1 MNHLRKI
8 MQKLAQAETHAEYQR
23 DLVKMSTA
31 SADILRLHV
40 EEYQQRVAGCSTAML
55 QYEWAW
61 LEEYIADLELCLSQP
76 EMLET
81 AGGRPHV
88 EHLLQQSQQCQVA
101 LQTTMKARAVQP
113 ARHSHAVVMGE
124 HAWDIRQETIKRLWG
139 LT

>member
-1 MNHLRKI
+1 MSNLRKI
-8 MQKLAQAETHAEYQR
+8 MQRLAQAQPEFPKESESPS
-23 DLVKMSTA
+23 DLSD
-31 SADILRLHV
+31 SIWELHV
-40 EEYQQRVAGCSTAML
+40 AAYQERLDACTTPML

-61 LEEYIADLELCLSQP
+61 LEENIADLELCLSQP

-88 EHLLQQSQQCQVA
+88 EQLLQQSQQCQVA
-101 LQTTMKARAVQP
+101 LQTTMTARAVQP

>member
-1 MNHLRKI
+1 MSNLRKI
-8 MQKLAQAETHAEYQR
+8 MQKLAQAQPEFPKESESPS
-23 DLVKMSTA
+23 DLSD
-31 SADILRLHV
+31 SIWDLHV
-40 EEYQQRVAGCSTAML
+40 AAYQERLDACTTPML

-61 LEEYIADLELCLSQP
+61 LEENIADLELCLSQP

-139 LT
+139 LS

>member
-1 MNHLRKI
+1 MSNLRKI
-8 MQKLAQAETHAEYQR
+8 MQKLAQAQPELQNEAESHSV
-23 DLVKMSTA
+23 LST
-31 SADILRLHV
+31 SILALHV
-40 EEYQQRVAGCSTAML
+40 AAYQEQLDVCTAPML
-55 QYEWAW
+55 QYEWTW
-61 LEEYIADLELCLSQP
+61 LEGYIAGLELCLSQP

-101 LQTTMKARAVQP
+101 LQTTMKVRAVQP

>member
-1 MNHLRKI
+1 MSNLRKI
-8 MQKLAQAETHAEYQR
+8 MQRLAQAQPEFPKESESPS
-23 DLVKMSTA
+23 DLSD
-31 SADILRLHV
+31 SIWELHV
-40 EEYQQRVAGCSTAML
+40 AAYQERLDACTTPML

-101 LQTTMKARAVQP
+101 LQTTMKVRAVQP

>member
-1 MNHLRKI
+1 MSNLRKI
-8 MQKLAQAETHAEYQR
+8 MQKLAQAQPEFPKESESTS
-23 DLVKMSTA
+23 DLS
-31 SADILRLHV
+31 DNIGQLHV
-40 EEYQQRVAGCSTAML
+40 AAYQERLDACTTPML

-61 LEEYIADLELCLSQP
+61 LEENIADLELCLSQP

-88 EHLLQQSQQCQVA
+88 EQLLQQSQQCQVA
-101 LQTTMKARAVQP
+101 LQTTMTARAVQP

>member
-1 MNHLRKI
+1 MSNLRKI
-8 MQKLAQAETHAEYQR
+8 MQKLAQAQPEFPKESESPS
-23 DLVKMSTA
+23 DLS
-31 SADILRLHV
+31 DNIWELHV
-40 EEYQQRVAGCSTAML
+40 GDYQERLDACTPPML

-61 LEEYIADLELCLSQP
+61 LEEYIANLELCLNQP
-76 EMLET
+76 KMLET